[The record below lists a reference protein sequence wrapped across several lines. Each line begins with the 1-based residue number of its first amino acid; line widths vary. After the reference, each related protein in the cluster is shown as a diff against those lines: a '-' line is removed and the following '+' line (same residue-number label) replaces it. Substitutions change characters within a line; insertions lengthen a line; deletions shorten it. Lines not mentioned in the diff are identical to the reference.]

1 MRGTVAVAD
10 SAVELQTGASKRL
23 HEPAGLSCV
32 SNDHGTRKTLTTVT
46 QARSA
51 AQAAADQATS
61 TVAHSVDGLLETIV
75 ASLDDSKAEQP
86 VTIDIKGKSPIADY
100 MVVVSGRSHRHV
112 GAIADHLLRELKD
125 KGYGTARVDGL
136 PACDWV
142 LIDASDVIVHIFRPE
157 VRDFYNIEKMWQ
169 VPETAPA
176 PADLN

>member
-1 MRGTVAVAD
+1 MT
-10 SAVELQTGASKRL
+10 
-23 HEPAGLSCV
+23 
-32 SNDHGTRKTLTTVT
+32 TLT

-51 AQAAADQATS
+51 RKAAAEKAS
-61 TVAHSVDGLLETIV
+61 SAVAHSVEELLDTVIT
-75 ASLDDSKAEQP
+75 SLDDSKAEQP

-157 VRDFYNIEKMWQ
+157 VREFYNIEKMWQ
-169 VPETAPA
+169 VPETTPA
-176 PADLN
+176 PAGLN